1 MLIIMKHDKI
11 FVFHHIIQSI
21 IMYSP
26 RHTFEQGIA
35 PPGKGSKKSLI
46 FTMVVVL
53 CDCELLPPP
62 LLNPCARKS
71 MISLSKDYIFCRKG

>member
-1 MLIIMKHDKI
+1 
-11 FVFHHIIQSI
+11 
-21 IMYSP
+21 MYSP

-71 MISLSKDYIFCRKG
+71 LISLS